1 MAKQH
6 DEIMALLKEIRDDVE
21 ALNLRIDESE
31 SSMLEVTGSISADL
45 RRIIKKADIKKKK
58 KRVKKKRVSEHETSM
73 LDNTE
78 WPIVDSD
85 GPIQESDQPSDSD

>member
-1 MAKQH
+1 MVKQR
-6 DEIMALLKEIRDDVE
+6 DEIIELLMEIRDDVV
-21 ALNLRIDESE
+21 ALNLRIAASE

-58 KRVKKKRVSEHETSM
+58 RKRKKRVSEHETSM
-73 LDNTE
+73 LDNSD

-85 GPIQESDQPSDSD
+85 GLIQESDQPPHSD